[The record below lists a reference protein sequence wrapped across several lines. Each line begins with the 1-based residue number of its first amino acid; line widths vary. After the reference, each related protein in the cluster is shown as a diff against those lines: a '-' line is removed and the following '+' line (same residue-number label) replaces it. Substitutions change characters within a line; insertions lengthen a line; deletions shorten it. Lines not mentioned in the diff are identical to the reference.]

1 MDMLDMFQVYMRP
14 SAQNPSVTGTVMCM
28 AESSCFVHVAAVA
41 KADQEKERQR
51 KEKDGQHGISD
62 SRPEALHDRA
72 CRPQSRRKREKRRRT
87 RSARKRRIAT
97 KGGFKVIDLRWF
109 GCLLN

>member
-1 MDMLDMFQVYMRP
+1 MDMLDMFKVYMRP

-72 CRPQSRRKREKRRRT
+72 CRPQSRRKREKRRKDKEREKEKD
-87 RSARKRRIAT
+87 RHQR
-97 KGGFKVIDLRWF
+97 GF
-109 GCLLN
+109 